1 MYLIATAFLPQYLF
15 IVELYGIDALVL
27 LAGRNLLLVNK
38 VEKIGIYIFGRNQ
51 FQTTTCKINLK
62 IPEVRCIYPYRVVA
76 VSHLFQFLQESSR
89 KFGAHYLF
97 LFGGF
102 YDLRIINESLFY
114 ISLEKIRKNEAI
126 DWQVCPVVVEHA
138 LFFRQQQSYVITAEF
153 HFYILLSPPCRKS
166 KRYFLSFLIYFH
178 VIASL

>member
-1 MYLIATAFLPQYLF
+1 MFLF
-15 IVELYGIDALVL
+15 D
-27 LAGRNLLLVNK
+27 K
-38 VEKIGIYIFGRNQ
+38 VEQIGIYIFSRNH
-51 FQTTTCKINLK
+51 FQITTSKMKLE
-62 IPEVRCIYPYRVVA
+62 IPEVSCIYPYRVVA
-76 VSHLFQFLQESSR
+76 VSHLFQFLQESGR

-126 DWQVCPVVVEHA
+126 DWQVCPVVVEQHA

-166 KRYFLSFLIYFH
+166 KRYFFSFLIYFH